1 MAKEVANGTPGVMC
15 PQVNG
20 ILARIA
26 GHNPEFVKSHGC
38 SCVFGLAITAAVR
51 FQIGTFLVSP
61 MVVTPF
67 ASVASNLGQG
77 SVIVA
82 PSGYF

>member
-1 MAKEVANGTPGVMC
+1 MC

-26 GHNPEFVKSHGC
+26 GRKAEFVKSLGF
-38 SCVFGLAITAAVR
+38 SCAFGLAITAAVR

-61 MVVTPF
+61 MVVTSF
-67 ASVASNLGQG
+67 ASAASNFLGKDHLL
-77 SVIVA
+77 S
-82 PSGYF
+82 SSS